1 MRKQVSET
9 STANN
14 SSVVDSK
21 KNEVLSN
28 TSETAENKKEWI
40 MNCPTEKVSEDC
52 KKYLQLVDDL
62 QQEFTE
68 SEQESLRSS
77 YNFFEKY
84 SKKYSKNDVV
94 SIEDRNSIRMT
105 MKHVLRQASMV
116 NYDYSEV
123 LGGLNNEF

>member
-1 MRKQVSET
+1 MRNQTTET

-21 KNEVLSN
+21 KSEVLAN

-40 MNCPTEKVSEDC
+40 IDCPTKQVIDIC
-52 KKYLQLVDDL
+52 RKYLILVDDL
-62 QQEFTE
+62 QQECNE
-68 SEQESLRSS
+68 SEQESLLSS
-77 YNFFEKY
+77 YNFFENF

-123 LGGLNNEF
+123 LGGSNNEF

>member
-1 MRKQVSET
+1 MRKQQSN
-9 STANN
+9 STEANK
-14 SSVVDSK
+14 SSLVDSK
-21 KNEVLSN
+21 KSEVLAN
-28 TSETAENKKEWI
+28 TSETTKNKKEWI
-40 MNCPTEKVSEDC
+40 MDCPTKQVIDIC
-52 KKYLQLVDDL
+52 RKYLILVDDL
-62 QQEFTE
+62 QQECNE
-68 SEQESLRSS
+68 SEQESLSSS

-123 LGGLNNEF
+123 LGGSNNEF